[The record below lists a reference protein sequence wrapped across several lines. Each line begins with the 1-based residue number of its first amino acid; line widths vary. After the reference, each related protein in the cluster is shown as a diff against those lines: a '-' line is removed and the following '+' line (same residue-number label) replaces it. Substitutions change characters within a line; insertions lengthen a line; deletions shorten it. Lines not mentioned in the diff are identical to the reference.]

1 MKKICIFVLLIF
13 LTLSVTSAADAAGYT
28 LPEKM
33 QRQLEVG
40 SGLKGSFAV
49 HANAD
54 TEKNPL
60 VHSVQNAEFEIRGI
74 QYEGNKHY
82 YIYQQGEN
90 EAMNALT
97 EYCTIGSDQYLRSDF
112 LKEGSYLLPD
122 MDHLINKWLKSEG
135 DNPSIFPDLLRA
147 VIGNNENDALSTDA
161 MERQLEMWI
170 SAFSSENVVQTGD
183 GSPRLSQT
191 FRIPMESLYSTAT
204 DLIRMISSSE
214 TYMGYFRE
222 ILSKEQIDTYL
233 NPELGYYYVDAMKQ
247 LDMEGDILFTRTVS
261 TLGELIQSSLVL
273 PMDPE
278 KTGYSSVTVEN
289 NETCKSIFFTGPRG
303 MLYFELPMNFEAKA
317 DNYENVVF
325 RFVLVDNENEEIQN
339 VALRITATKESEK
352 YENTEEGKVHEK
364 EEYMFRI
371 IRDTEGLPDAV
382 TEDMIP
388 DMAET
393 EGKLIVHYYSK
404 PQLSSPTTLE
414 ISCIIRQGE
423 YNFNFEG
430 AVKTASPWLYSPFSV
445 EGAVSAANYEKED
458 FNLLKEEWIRN
469 AEEKLARIPEE
480 IRNSDDE
487 PEPAGADTMTAGKN
501 NEETTE
507 TAEETQDTEEAQ
519 PYDYA
524 DKDEGDD
531 SSESNNK
538 DEPIGQ

>member
-1 MKKICIFVLLIF
+1 
-13 LTLSVTSAADAAGYT
+13 
-28 LPEKM
+28 
-33 QRQLEVG
+33 
-40 SGLKGSFAV
+40 
-49 HANAD
+49 
-54 TEKNPL
+54 
-60 VHSVQNAEFEIRGI
+60 
-74 QYEGNKHY
+74 
-82 YIYQQGEN
+82 
-90 EAMNALT
+90 
-97 EYCTIGSDQYLRSDF
+97 
-112 LKEGSYLLPD
+112 
-122 MDHLINKWLKSEG
+122 
-135 DNPSIFPDLLRA
+135 
-147 VIGNNENDALSTDA
+147 
-161 MERQLEMWI
+161 
-170 SAFSSENVVQTGD
+170 
-183 GSPRLSQT
+183 
-191 FRIPMESLYSTAT
+191 
-204 DLIRMISSSE
+204 
-214 TYMGYFRE
+214 
-222 ILSKEQIDTYL
+222 
-233 NPELGYYYVDAMKQ
+233 
-247 LDMEGDILFTRTVS
+247 
-261 TLGELIQSSLVL
+261 
-273 PMDPE
+273 
-278 KTGYSSVTVEN
+278 
-289 NETCKSIFFTGPRG
+289 

-393 EGKLIVHYYSK
+393 EGKLLVHYYSK

-445 EGAVSAANYEKED
+445 EGAVSVANYEKED
-458 FNLLKEEWIRN
+458 FSLLKEEWIRN

-487 PEPAGADTMTAGKN
+487 PEPAGTDTMTAGKN

-519 PYDYA
+519 PY
-524 DKDEGDD
+524 
-531 SSESNNK
+531 
-538 DEPIGQ
+538 